1 MNEISTLASKITVND
16 LVAVGSLGVAFLAL
30 FVAPIVN
37 ARISR
42 RQVIAPMRQAWI
54 NTLRDE
60 IAEFVSVVSIERMHI
75 CPSDDDEESFKRE
88 AHREDRSRYERLK
101 LIAAGVELHINP
113 KEEDHRNLVV
123 KINKIVDAYHDNHD
137 TRDDLQ
143 SLVELSQKVLKNEW
157 EVTKK
162 T

>member
-1 MNEISTLASKITVND
+1 MDSLYTLVSKIAVND

-42 RQVIAPMRQAWI
+42 RQVIAPMRQVWI
-54 NTLRDE
+54 NTLRDR
-60 IAEFVSVVSIERMHI
+60 ISEFISLVSIGRLHI
-75 CPSDDDEESFKRE
+75 CPSNEEEDAAKRE

-113 KEEDHRNLVV
+113 KEKDHRELVDR
-123 KINKIVDAYHDNHD
+123 INEIVEAYHDNHD
-137 TRDDLQ
+137 TRDQ
-143 SLVELSQKVLKNEW
+143 VKALVKLSQKILKEEW

>member
-1 MNEISTLASKITVND
+1 MSELSTLAAKITIND

-54 NTLRDE
+54 NTLRDKV
-60 IAEFVSVVSIERMHI
+60 AEFVSVVSIGRMHI
-75 CPSDDDEESFKRE
+75 CPSDDDEENLKRA

-113 KEEDHRNLVV
+113 KEEDHRKLVV
-123 KINKIVDAYHDNHD
+123 RINEIVDAYHDNRD
-137 TRDDLQ
+137 TRNEIK
-143 SLVELSQKVLKNEW
+143 SLVELSQKVLKDEW